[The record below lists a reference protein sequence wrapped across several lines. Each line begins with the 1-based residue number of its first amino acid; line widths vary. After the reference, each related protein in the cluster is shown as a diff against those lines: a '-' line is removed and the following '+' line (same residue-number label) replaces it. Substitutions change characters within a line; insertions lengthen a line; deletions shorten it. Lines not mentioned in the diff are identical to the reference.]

1 MIMNRF
7 ITYDPLVGVYLSPCP
22 PPGAVIGDID
32 DVLYLVAITG
42 RSCWSCSLAGAR
54 EALLDGAY
62 LASVQQGVDDDEW
75 QSAIEQIYSVVTER
89 GE

>member
-1 MIMNRF
+1 MDRF
-7 ITYDPLVGVYLSPCP
+7 ITYDPLCGVYLSPCP

-32 DVLYLVAITG
+32 DVLYLVAIAG

-54 EALLDGAY
+54 EALLDGKY
-62 LASVQQGVDDDEW
+62 LASVQGSVNDDDW
-75 QSAIEQIYSVVTER
+75 QSAVEQVYSVVTDKR